1 MEFIVT
7 WLVTSLATVIA
18 IAVVPGIEAVGGSYM
33 GPAMC
38 ALALALVNAFIKPI
52 IKFLSL
58 PITVVT
64 LGVFSLVIN
73 ALMLQLA
80 GNISVGLFGSGIQID
95 SFGAALLG
103 SIVMSIATS
112 IISPL
117 FVGKDN

>member
-1 MEFIVT
+1 MEFFVT

-95 SFGAALLG
+95 SFGAAFLG

-117 FVGKDN
+117 FVGKDK